1 MEETKEKNEEQ
12 KEESKEES
20 KDEKMKSEE
29 EPKIEIQEGE
39 QKTKLKVQEPVLP
52 VQPGDSPMLSVGS
65 EKGEEPK
72 FSQASE

>member
-1 MEETKEKNEEQ
+1 
-12 KEESKEES
+12 
-20 KDEKMKSEE
+20 MKSEE

-72 FSQASE
+72 FSQVSE